1 MEEKIKEIIMEAL
14 CVNEDEISDNVT
26 FDELGAD
33 SLNIIE
39 IVSMIEDEFEIEIEF
54 EEFSAIE
61 TYSQMVSVLQNK
73 LAA

>member
-61 TYSQMVSVLQNK
+61 TYGQMVSVLRDK

>member
-61 TYSQMVSVLQNK
+61 TYG
-73 LAA
+73 